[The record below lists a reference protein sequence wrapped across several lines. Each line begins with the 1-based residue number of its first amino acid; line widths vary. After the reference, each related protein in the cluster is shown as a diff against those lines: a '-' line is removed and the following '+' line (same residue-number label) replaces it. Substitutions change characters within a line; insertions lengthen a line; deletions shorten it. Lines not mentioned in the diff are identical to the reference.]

1 MGRLHPGYRSSR
13 AVMATKYAFTQGLR
27 ELRFHL
33 CSSGQGSEAA
43 RYFIQGRQALVHVT
57 DGPSQFIPQ
66 ASISYDETSQPQ
78 HADLNTGSRGC
89 RAKGVGKIWARK
101 GEIRVI
107 IRTLGQRNRG
117 EDHGPGQERVG

>member
-1 MGRLHPGYRSSR
+1 
-13 AVMATKYAFTQGLR
+13 MATKYAFTQGLR

-43 RYFIQGRQALVHVT
+43 RYFRQGRQALVHVT

-89 RAKGVGKIWARK
+89 RAKGVGKIWYV
-101 GEIRVI
+101 ENNFL
-107 IRTLGQRNRG
+107 T
-117 EDHGPGQERVG
+117 P

>member
-1 MGRLHPGYRSSR
+1 MGSNPHG
-13 AVMATKYAFTQGLR
+13 FTQVTEAR
-27 ELRFHL
+27 E
-33 CSSGQGSEAA
+33 
-43 RYFIQGRQALVHVT
+43 
-57 DGPSQFIPQ
+57 PSWPQNMPSHKAYESCDSICVAPAKGVKQPVIPQ